1 MWARSVIRAS
11 VYFVISKLTLWL
23 LKFFH
28 VSCTILSNVYFRNVI
43 LMFSALFDRSQ
54 SKAGVINQMIHSC
67 FRKKSIISQLNV
79 EPATAEK
86 EK

>member
-43 LMFSALFDRSQ
+43 L
-54 SKAGVINQMIHSC
+54 KAGVINQMIHSC
-67 FRKKSIISQLNV
+67 FRKKSTISQLNV
-79 EPATAEK
+79 EPVTAEK